1 MSIAAYRAL
10 TWAAGPLI
18 HRYMQRR
25 LNAGREDPQRFRER
39 FGDAS
44 ATRPDGPLVW
54 LHASSVGESLSMLSL
69 IERLRRERLEVVILM
84 TSGTVSSARILE
96 NRLPLGVIHQFVP
109 VDRMS
114 WVRRFLDHWQPD
126 LVLWV
131 ESEFWPGVLSEV
143 KRRAIP
149 AMLMNARISA
159 RSWRGWRRAPWMIR
173 RILQTFDLCMA
184 QTELD
189 AERLRDLGA
198 VNIACPGNLKFA
210 AEPLPADPDTLAAL
224 EAATAARPRW
234 LAFST
239 HPGEEETI
247 AAAHRIL
254 VRNLPDILTI
264 IVPRH
269 PARGPEIEKILAASG
284 TTREHT
290 QSQPTTRQRHR
301 LSACRHDGRTRRVF
315 PADRHCLCRR
325 LAGTAWWT
333 KPYRTCPARLCNR
346 PRPPHGK
353 FSRNRKRTE
362 YGGSIDSRDNRRG
375 NRPRSRHPAVQ
386 CGDASTPGGR
396 CAVGGR
402 WQVQHHGCRLHA
414 SRPGAEPH
422 ATSPTNSGLPRCA
435 LLNSGATT
443 A

>member
-44 ATRPDGPLVW
+44 ATRPNGPLVW

-210 AEPLPADPDTLAAL
+210 AEPLPANPDTLAAL

-269 PARGPEIEKILAASG
+269 PARGPEIENILAASG
-284 TTREHT
+284 TTVSVRSR
-290 QSQPTTRQRHR
+290 SQLPDKNIGFLLADTMGELGVFFR
-301 LSACRHDGRTRRVF
+301 LTDIAFVGGSLVPHGGQN
-315 PADRHCLCRR
+315 PIE
-325 LAGTAWWT
+325 
-333 KPYRTCPARLCNR
+333 PARLGCAIVHG
-346 PRPPHGK
+346 PHMENFLAIEGELNTAGASSVATTAEEIAREVGTLLSNAGMRQRRVAAARSVADGK
-353 FSRNRKRTE
+353 FSIMDAVFTHLDPVLNRI
-362 YGGSIDSRDNRRG
+362 SPAQPIPVSRDA
-375 NRPRSRHPAVQ
+375 RS
-386 CGDASTPGGR
+386 
-396 CAVGGR
+396 
-402 WQVQHHGCRLHA
+402 
-414 SRPGAEPH
+414 
-422 ATSPTNSGLPRCA
+422 
-435 LLNSGATT
+435 
-443 A
+443 

>member
-1 MSIAAYRAL
+1 MSSAAYRAL
-10 TWAAGPLI
+10 TWASGPLI
-18 HRYMQRR
+18 RRYMQRR
-25 LNAGREDPQRFRER
+25 LAAGREDAERFGER

-44 ATRPDGPLVW
+44 APRPFGPLVW
-54 LHASSVGESLSMLSL
+54 IHASSVGESLSMLSL
-69 IERLRRERLEVVILM
+69 IERLRRERPEISVLM
-84 TSGTVSSARILE
+84 TSGTVSSARLLE
-96 NRLPLGVIHQFVP
+96 NRLPQGVTHQFVP

-131 ESEFWPGVLSEV
+131 ESEFWPGILSEV

-173 RILQTFDLCMA
+173 PILETFDLCMA

-198 VNIACPGNLKFA
+198 TGISCPGNLKFA
-210 AEPLPADPDTLAAL
+210 ADPLPADAEALGAL

-239 HPGEEETI
+239 HPGEEELI

-269 PARGPEIEKILAASG
+269 PARGAEIESGLVESGAAVSVRSRGEPLPKNTGFLLADTMG
-284 TTREHT
+284 ELGLFF
-290 QSQPTTRQRHR
+290 R
-301 LSACRHDGRTRRVF
+301 LTDIAFVGGSLVPHGGQN
-315 PADRHCLCRR
+315 PIE
-325 LAGTAWWT
+325 
-333 KPYRTCPARLCNR
+333 PARLGCAIVHG
-346 PRPPHGK
+346 PHMENFLAIEGELNAAGASSVATTAPEIAREIGTLLTNAGLRQRRISAARSVADGK
-353 FSRNRKRTE
+353 FSILDAVFSHLDPILNRISPAE
-362 YGGSIDSRDNRRG
+362 PIPVSRDA
-375 NRPRSRHPAVQ
+375 RS
-386 CGDASTPGGR
+386 
-396 CAVGGR
+396 
-402 WQVQHHGCRLHA
+402 
-414 SRPGAEPH
+414 
-422 ATSPTNSGLPRCA
+422 
-435 LLNSGATT
+435 
-443 A
+443 

>member
-44 ATRPDGPLVW
+44 ATRPNGPLVW

-69 IERLRRERLEVVILM
+69 IERLRRERPEVVILM

-96 NRLPLGVIHQFVP
+96 NRLPPGVIHQFVP

-284 TTREHT
+284 TPVSIRSR
-290 QSQPTTRQRHR
+290 SQLLDKDIGFLLADTMGELGVFFR
-301 LSACRHDGRTRRVF
+301 LTDIAFVGGSLVPHGGQN
-315 PADRHCLCRR
+315 PIE
-325 LAGTAWWT
+325 
-333 KPYRTCPARLCNR
+333 PARLGCAIVHG
-346 PRPPHGK
+346 PHMENFLAIESELNTAGASTVATTAEEIAREVGTLLSNAGMRQRRVAAARSVADGK
-353 FSRNRKRTE
+353 FSIMDAVFTHLDPVLNRI
-362 YGGSIDSRDNRRG
+362 SPAQPIPVSRDA
-375 NRPRSRHPAVQ
+375 RS
-386 CGDASTPGGR
+386 
-396 CAVGGR
+396 
-402 WQVQHHGCRLHA
+402 
-414 SRPGAEPH
+414 
-422 ATSPTNSGLPRCA
+422 
-435 LLNSGATT
+435 
-443 A
+443 

>member
-96 NRLPLGVIHQFVP
+96 NRLPPGVIHQFVP

-210 AEPLPADPDTLAAL
+210 AEPLPANPDTLAAL

-269 PARGPEIEKILAASG
+269 PARGPEIENILAASG
-284 TTREHT
+284 TTVSVRSR
-290 QSQPTTRQRHR
+290 SQLPDKNIGFLLADTMGELGVFFR
-301 LSACRHDGRTRRVF
+301 LTDIAFVGGSLVPHGGQN
-315 PADRHCLCRR
+315 PIE
-325 LAGTAWWT
+325 
-333 KPYRTCPARLCNR
+333 PARLGCAIVHG
-346 PRPPHGK
+346 PHMENFLAIEGELNTAGASSVATTAEEIAREVGTLLSNAGMRQRRVAAARSVADGK
-353 FSRNRKRTE
+353 FSIMDAVFTHLDPVLNRI
-362 YGGSIDSRDNRRG
+362 SPAQPIPVSRDA
-375 NRPRSRHPAVQ
+375 RS
-386 CGDASTPGGR
+386 
-396 CAVGGR
+396 
-402 WQVQHHGCRLHA
+402 
-414 SRPGAEPH
+414 
-422 ATSPTNSGLPRCA
+422 
-435 LLNSGATT
+435 
-443 A
+443 

>member
-44 ATRPDGPLVW
+44 ATRPNGPLVW

-69 IERLRRERLEVVILM
+69 IERLRRERPEVVILM

-96 NRLPLGVIHQFVP
+96 NRLPPGVIHQFVP

-210 AEPLPADPDTLAAL
+210 AEPLPANPDTLAAL

-269 PARGPEIEKILAASG
+269 PARGPEIENILAASG
-284 TTREHT
+284 TTVSVRSR
-290 QSQPTTRQRHR
+290 SQLPDKNIGFLLADTMGELGVFFR
-301 LSACRHDGRTRRVF
+301 LTDIAFVGGSLVPHGGQN
-315 PADRHCLCRR
+315 PIE
-325 LAGTAWWT
+325 
-333 KPYRTCPARLCNR
+333 PARLGCAIVHG
-346 PRPPHGK
+346 PHMENFLAIEGELNTAGASSVATTAEEIAREVGTLLSNAGMRQRRVAAARSVADGK
-353 FSRNRKRTE
+353 FSIMDAVFMHLDPVLNRI
-362 YGGSIDSRDNRRG
+362 SPAQPIPVSRDA
-375 NRPRSRHPAVQ
+375 RS
-386 CGDASTPGGR
+386 
-396 CAVGGR
+396 
-402 WQVQHHGCRLHA
+402 
-414 SRPGAEPH
+414 
-422 ATSPTNSGLPRCA
+422 
-435 LLNSGATT
+435 
-443 A
+443 

>member
-54 LHASSVGESLSMLSL
+54 LHASSVGESLSMLRL
-69 IERLRRERLEVVILM
+69 IERLRRERPEVVILM

-96 NRLPLGVIHQFVP
+96 NRLPPGVIHQFVP

-284 TTREHT
+284 TPVSVRSR
-290 QSQPTTRQRHR
+290 SQLLDKDIGFLLADTMGELGLFFR
-301 LSACRHDGRTRRVF
+301 LTDIAFVGGSLVPHGGQN
-315 PADRHCLCRR
+315 PIE
-325 LAGTAWWT
+325 
-333 KPYRTCPARLCNR
+333 PARLGCAIVHG
-346 PRPPHGK
+346 PHMENFLAIEGELNTAGASSVATTAEEIAREVGTLLSNAGMRQRRVAAARSVADGK
-353 FSRNRKRTE
+353 FSIMDAVFTHLDPVLNRI
-362 YGGSIDSRDNRRG
+362 SPAQPIPVSRDA
-375 NRPRSRHPAVQ
+375 RS
-386 CGDASTPGGR
+386 
-396 CAVGGR
+396 
-402 WQVQHHGCRLHA
+402 
-414 SRPGAEPH
+414 
-422 ATSPTNSGLPRCA
+422 
-435 LLNSGATT
+435 
-443 A
+443 

>member
-25 LNAGREDPQRFRER
+25 LNAGREDPQRFRVR

-44 ATRPDGPLVW
+44 ATRPNGPLVW

-69 IERLRRERLEVVILM
+69 IKRLRRERPEVVILM

-96 NRLPLGVIHQFVP
+96 NRLPPGVIHQFVP

-269 PARGPEIEKILAASG
+269 PARGPEIENILAASG
-284 TTREHT
+284 TTVSVRSR
-290 QSQPTTRQRHR
+290 SQLPDKNIGFLLADTMGELGVFFR
-301 LSACRHDGRTRRVF
+301 LTDIAFVGGSLVPHGGQN
-315 PADRHCLCRR
+315 PIE
-325 LAGTAWWT
+325 
-333 KPYRTCPARLCNR
+333 PARLGCAIVHG
-346 PRPPHGK
+346 PHMENFLAIEGELNTAGASSVATTAEEIACEVGTLLSNAGMRQRRVAAARSVADGK
-353 FSRNRKRTE
+353 FSIMDAVFMHLDPVLNRI
-362 YGGSIDSRDNRRG
+362 SPAQPIPVSRDA
-375 NRPRSRHPAVQ
+375 RS
-386 CGDASTPGGR
+386 
-396 CAVGGR
+396 
-402 WQVQHHGCRLHA
+402 
-414 SRPGAEPH
+414 
-422 ATSPTNSGLPRCA
+422 
-435 LLNSGATT
+435 
-443 A
+443 

>member
-44 ATRPDGPLVW
+44 ATRPNGPLVW

-69 IERLRRERLEVVILM
+69 IERLRRERPEVVILM

-96 NRLPLGVIHQFVP
+96 NRLPPGVIHQFVP

-284 TTREHT
+284 TPVSVRSR
-290 QSQPTTRQRHR
+290 SQLLDKDIGFLLADTMGELGLFFR
-301 LSACRHDGRTRRVF
+301 LTDIAFVGGSLVPHGGQN
-315 PADRHCLCRR
+315 PIE
-325 LAGTAWWT
+325 
-333 KPYRTCPARLCNR
+333 PARLGCAIVHG
-346 PRPPHGK
+346 PHMENFLAIEGELNTAGASSVATTAEEIAREVGTLLSNAGMRQRRVAAARSVADGK
-353 FSRNRKRTE
+353 FSIMDAVFTHLDPVLNRI
-362 YGGSIDSRDNRRG
+362 SPAQPIPVSRDA
-375 NRPRSRHPAVQ
+375 RS
-386 CGDASTPGGR
+386 
-396 CAVGGR
+396 
-402 WQVQHHGCRLHA
+402 
-414 SRPGAEPH
+414 
-422 ATSPTNSGLPRCA
+422 
-435 LLNSGATT
+435 
-443 A
+443 

>member
-25 LNAGREDPQRFRER
+25 LNAGHEDPQRFRER

-54 LHASSVGESLSMLSL
+54 LHSSSVGESLSMLSL
-69 IERLRRERLEVVILM
+69 IERLRRERPEVVILM

-96 NRLPLGVIHQFVP
+96 NRLPSGVIHQFVP

-159 RSWRGWRRAPWMIR
+159 RSWRGWRRAPWMIQ

-210 AEPLPADPDTLAAL
+210 AEPLPADPDNLAAL

-247 AAAHRIL
+247 TAAHRIL
-254 VRNLPDILTI
+254 VRNIPDILTI

-269 PARGPEIEKILAASG
+269 PARGPEIENILAASG
-284 TTREHT
+284 TTVSVRSR
-290 QSQPTTRQRHR
+290 SQLPDKNIGFLLADTMGELGLFFRQTDIAFVGGSLVPH
-301 LSACRHDGRTRRVF
+301 GGQN
-315 PADRHCLCRR
+315 PIE
-325 LAGTAWWT
+325 
-333 KPYRTCPARLCNR
+333 PARLGCAIVHG
-346 PRPPHGK
+346 PHMENFLAIESELNTAGASSVATTAEEIAREVGTLLSNAGMRQRRVAAARSVADGK
-353 FSRNRKRTE
+353 FSIMDAVFMHLDPVLNRI
-362 YGGSIDSRDNRRG
+362 SPAQPIPVSRDA
-375 NRPRSRHPAVQ
+375 RS
-386 CGDASTPGGR
+386 
-396 CAVGGR
+396 
-402 WQVQHHGCRLHA
+402 
-414 SRPGAEPH
+414 
-422 ATSPTNSGLPRCA
+422 
-435 LLNSGATT
+435 
-443 A
+443 

>member
-69 IERLRRERLEVVILM
+69 IERLRRERPEVVILM

-96 NRLPLGVIHQFVP
+96 NRLPPGVIHQFVP

-131 ESEFWPGVLSEV
+131 ESEFWPGGLSEG

-269 PARGPEIEKILAASG
+269 PARGPEIENILAASG
-284 TTREHT
+284 TTVSVRSR
-290 QSQPTTRQRHR
+290 SQLPDKNIGFLLADTMGELGVFFR
-301 LSACRHDGRTRRVF
+301 LTDIAFVGGSLVPHGGQN
-315 PADRHCLCRR
+315 PIE
-325 LAGTAWWT
+325 
-333 KPYRTCPARLCNR
+333 PARLGCAIVHG
-346 PRPPHGK
+346 PHMENFLAIEGELNTAGASSVATTAEEIAREVGTLLSNTALRQRRVAAARSVADGK
-353 FSRNRKRTE
+353 FSILDAVFSHIDPILNRL
-362 YGGSIDSRDNRRG
+362 SPAQPIPASRDAR
-375 NRPRSRHPAVQ
+375 A
-386 CGDASTPGGR
+386 
-396 CAVGGR
+396 
-402 WQVQHHGCRLHA
+402 
-414 SRPGAEPH
+414 
-422 ATSPTNSGLPRCA
+422 
-435 LLNSGATT
+435 
-443 A
+443 

>member
-44 ATRPDGPLVW
+44 ATRPNGPLVW

-69 IERLRRERLEVVILM
+69 IERLRRERPEVVILM

-96 NRLPLGVIHQFVP
+96 NRLPPGVIHQFVP

-239 HPGEEETI
+239 HPGEEEII
-247 AAAHRIL
+247 ALAHRIL

-269 PARGPEIEKILAASG
+269 PARGPEIENILAASG
-284 TTREHT
+284 TTVSVRSR
-290 QSQPTTRQRHR
+290 SQLPDKNIGFLLADTMGELGVFFR
-301 LSACRHDGRTRRVF
+301 LTDIAFVGGSLVPHGGQN
-315 PADRHCLCRR
+315 PIE
-325 LAGTAWWT
+325 
-333 KPYRTCPARLCNR
+333 PARLGCAIVHG
-346 PRPPHGK
+346 PHMENFLAIEGELNTAGASSVATTAEEIAREVGTLLSNAGMRQRRVAAARSVADGK
-353 FSRNRKRTE
+353 FSIMDAVFMHLDPVLNRI
-362 YGGSIDSRDNRRG
+362 SPAQPIPVSRDA
-375 NRPRSRHPAVQ
+375 RS
-386 CGDASTPGGR
+386 
-396 CAVGGR
+396 
-402 WQVQHHGCRLHA
+402 
-414 SRPGAEPH
+414 
-422 ATSPTNSGLPRCA
+422 
-435 LLNSGATT
+435 
-443 A
+443 

>member
-44 ATRPDGPLVW
+44 ATRPNGPLVW

-69 IERLRRERLEVVILM
+69 IERLRRERPEVVILM

-96 NRLPLGVIHQFVP
+96 NRLPPGVIHQFVP

-224 EAATAARPRW
+224 EAAAAARPRW

-284 TTREHT
+284 TPVSVRSR
-290 QSQPTTRQRHR
+290 SQLLDKDIGFLLADTMGELGLFFR
-301 LSACRHDGRTRRVF
+301 LTDIAFVGGSLVPHGGQN
-315 PADRHCLCRR
+315 PIE
-325 LAGTAWWT
+325 
-333 KPYRTCPARLCNR
+333 PARLGCAIVHG
-346 PRPPHGK
+346 PHMENFLAIEGELNTAGASSVATTAEEIAREVGTLLSNAGMRQRRVAAARSVADGK
-353 FSRNRKRTE
+353 FSIMDAVFTHLDPVLNRI
-362 YGGSIDSRDNRRG
+362 SPAQPIPVSRDA
-375 NRPRSRHPAVQ
+375 RS
-386 CGDASTPGGR
+386 
-396 CAVGGR
+396 
-402 WQVQHHGCRLHA
+402 
-414 SRPGAEPH
+414 
-422 ATSPTNSGLPRCA
+422 
-435 LLNSGATT
+435 
-443 A
+443 

>member
-44 ATRPDGPLVW
+44 ATRPNGPLVW

-69 IERLRRERLEVVILM
+69 IERLRRERPEVVILM

-96 NRLPLGVIHQFVP
+96 NRLPPGVIHQFVP

-284 TTREHT
+284 TPVSIRSR
-290 QSQPTTRQRHR
+290 SQLLDKDIGFLLADTMGELGVFFR
-301 LSACRHDGRTRRVF
+301 LTDIAFVGGSLVPHGGQN
-315 PADRHCLCRR
+315 PIE
-325 LAGTAWWT
+325 
-333 KPYRTCPARLCNR
+333 PARLGCAIVHG
-346 PRPPHGK
+346 PHMENFLAIEGELNTAGASSVATTAEEIAREVGTLLSNAGMRQRRVAAARSVADGK
-353 FSRNRKRTE
+353 FSIMDAVFMHLDPVLNRI
-362 YGGSIDSRDNRRG
+362 SPAQPIPVSRDA
-375 NRPRSRHPAVQ
+375 RS
-386 CGDASTPGGR
+386 
-396 CAVGGR
+396 
-402 WQVQHHGCRLHA
+402 
-414 SRPGAEPH
+414 
-422 ATSPTNSGLPRCA
+422 
-435 LLNSGATT
+435 
-443 A
+443 

>member
-69 IERLRRERLEVVILM
+69 IERLRRERPEVVILM

-284 TTREHT
+284 TPVSIRSR
-290 QSQPTTRQRHR
+290 SQLLDKDIGFLLADTMGELGVFFR
-301 LSACRHDGRTRRVF
+301 LTDIAFVGGSLVPHGGQN
-315 PADRHCLCRR
+315 PIE
-325 LAGTAWWT
+325 
-333 KPYRTCPARLCNR
+333 PARLGCAIVHG
-346 PRPPHGK
+346 PHMENFLAIESELNTAGASTVATTAEEIAREVGTLLSNAGMRQRRVAAARSVADGK
-353 FSRNRKRTE
+353 FSIMDAVFTHLDPVLNRI
-362 YGGSIDSRDNRRG
+362 SPAQPIPVSRDA
-375 NRPRSRHPAVQ
+375 RS
-386 CGDASTPGGR
+386 
-396 CAVGGR
+396 
-402 WQVQHHGCRLHA
+402 
-414 SRPGAEPH
+414 
-422 ATSPTNSGLPRCA
+422 
-435 LLNSGATT
+435 
-443 A
+443 

>member
-44 ATRPDGPLVW
+44 ATRPNGPLVW

-69 IERLRRERLEVVILM
+69 IERLRRERPEVVILM

-96 NRLPLGVIHQFVP
+96 NRLPPGVIHQFVP

-247 AAAHRIL
+247 AVAHRIL

-269 PARGPEIEKILAASG
+269 PARGPEIENILAASG
-284 TTREHT
+284 TTVSVRSR
-290 QSQPTTRQRHR
+290 SQLPDKNIGFLLADTMGELGVFFR
-301 LSACRHDGRTRRVF
+301 LTDIAFVGGSLVPHGGQN
-315 PADRHCLCRR
+315 PIE
-325 LAGTAWWT
+325 
-333 KPYRTCPARLCNR
+333 PARLGCAIVHG
-346 PRPPHGK
+346 PHMENFLAIEGELNTAGASSVATTAEEIAREVGTLLSNAGMRQRRVAAARSVADGK
-353 FSRNRKRTE
+353 FSIMDAVFIHLDPVLNRI
-362 YGGSIDSRDNRRG
+362 SPAQPIPVSRDA
-375 NRPRSRHPAVQ
+375 RS
-386 CGDASTPGGR
+386 
-396 CAVGGR
+396 
-402 WQVQHHGCRLHA
+402 
-414 SRPGAEPH
+414 
-422 ATSPTNSGLPRCA
+422 
-435 LLNSGATT
+435 
-443 A
+443 

>member
-69 IERLRRERLEVVILM
+69 IERLRRERPEVVILM

-96 NRLPLGVIHQFVP
+96 NRLPPGVIHQFVP

-159 RSWRGWRRAPWMIR
+159 RSWRGWRRAPCMIR

-284 TTREHT
+284 TPVSVRSR
-290 QSQPTTRQRHR
+290 SQLLDKDIGFLLADTMGELGLFFR
-301 LSACRHDGRTRRVF
+301 LTDIAFVGGSLVPHGGQN
-315 PADRHCLCRR
+315 PIE
-325 LAGTAWWT
+325 
-333 KPYRTCPARLCNR
+333 PARLGCAIVHG
-346 PRPPHGK
+346 PHMENFLAIEGELNTAGASSVATTAEEIAREVGTLLSNAGMRQRRVAAARSVADGK
-353 FSRNRKRTE
+353 FSIMDAVFTHLDPVLNRI
-362 YGGSIDSRDNRRG
+362 SPAQPIPVSRDA
-375 NRPRSRHPAVQ
+375 RS
-386 CGDASTPGGR
+386 
-396 CAVGGR
+396 
-402 WQVQHHGCRLHA
+402 
-414 SRPGAEPH
+414 
-422 ATSPTNSGLPRCA
+422 
-435 LLNSGATT
+435 
-443 A
+443 

>member
-44 ATRPDGPLVW
+44 ATRPNGPLVW

-69 IERLRRERLEVVILM
+69 IKRLRRERPEVVILM

-96 NRLPLGVIHQFVP
+96 NRLPPGVIHQFVP

-247 AAAHRIL
+247 AVAHRIL

-284 TTREHT
+284 TTVSVRSR
-290 QSQPTTRQRHR
+290 SQLPDKNIGFLLADTMGELGVFFR
-301 LSACRHDGRTRRVF
+301 LTDIAFVGGSLVPHGGQN
-315 PADRHCLCRR
+315 PIE
-325 LAGTAWWT
+325 
-333 KPYRTCPARLCNR
+333 PARLGC
-346 PRPPHGK
+346 PIVHGPHMENFLAIEGELNTAGASSVATTAEEIAREVGTLLSNAGMRQRRVAAARSVADGK
-353 FSRNRKRTE
+353 FSIMDAVFMHLDPVLNRI
-362 YGGSIDSRDNRRG
+362 SPAQPIPVSRDA
-375 NRPRSRHPAVQ
+375 RS
-386 CGDASTPGGR
+386 
-396 CAVGGR
+396 
-402 WQVQHHGCRLHA
+402 
-414 SRPGAEPH
+414 
-422 ATSPTNSGLPRCA
+422 
-435 LLNSGATT
+435 
-443 A
+443 

>member
-10 TWAAGPLI
+10 TWATGPLI
-18 HRYMQRR
+18 RRYLQRR
-25 LNAGREDPQRFRER
+25 LDAGREDPDRFAER

-44 ATRPDGPLVW
+44 ESRPAGPLVW
-54 LHASSVGESLSMLSL
+54 VHASSVGESLSMLSL
-69 IERLRRERLEVVILM
+69 IERLHRERPEIAILI

-96 NRLPLGVIHQFVP
+96 NRLPQGVIHQFVP

-114 WVRRFLDHWQPD
+114 WVRRFLDHWRPD

-143 KRRAIP
+143 KSRAIP

-173 RILQTFDLCMA
+173 RILATFDLCMA

-198 VNIACPGNLKFA
+198 RNVACPGNLKFA
-210 AEPLPADPDTLAAL
+210 AEPLPADPSALATL
-224 EAATAARPRW
+224 ETSMAARPRW

-254 VRNLPDILTI
+254 TRNLPDILTM

-269 PARGPEIEKILAASG
+269 PARGAEIEKTLAEAGDAVAVRSRNGTVSG
-284 TTREHT
+284 MTGFLLADTMGELGLFF
-290 QSQPTTRQRHR
+290 R
-301 LSACRHDGRTRRVF
+301 LTDIAFVGGSLVPHGGQN
-315 PADRHCLCRR
+315 PIE
-325 LAGTAWWT
+325 
-333 KPYRTCPARLCNR
+333 PARLGCAIVHG
-346 PRPPHGK
+346 PHMENFLVIEGELKAAGASALATSPEEIAREVGTLLSNAGQRQRRVAAARSVADGK
-353 FSRNRKRTE
+353 FSILDAVFSHLDPALNRV
-362 YGGSIDSRDNRRG
+362 SPAQPIQSSRDAR
-375 NRPRSRHPAVQ
+375 A
-386 CGDASTPGGR
+386 
-396 CAVGGR
+396 
-402 WQVQHHGCRLHA
+402 
-414 SRPGAEPH
+414 
-422 ATSPTNSGLPRCA
+422 
-435 LLNSGATT
+435 
-443 A
+443 

>member
-54 LHASSVGESLSMLSL
+54 LHASSVGESLSMLRL
-69 IERLRRERLEVVILM
+69 IERLRRERPEVVILM

-96 NRLPLGVIHQFVP
+96 NRLPPGVIHQFVP

-254 VRNLPDILTI
+254 VRNLPNILTI

-284 TTREHT
+284 TPVSVRSR
-290 QSQPTTRQRHR
+290 SQLLDKDIGFLLADTMGELGLFFR
-301 LSACRHDGRTRRVF
+301 LTDIAFVGGSLVPHGGQN
-315 PADRHCLCRR
+315 PIE
-325 LAGTAWWT
+325 
-333 KPYRTCPARLCNR
+333 PARLGCAIVHG
-346 PRPPHGK
+346 PHMENFLAIEGELNTAGASSVATTAEEIAREVGTLLSNAGMRQRRVAAARSVADGK
-353 FSRNRKRTE
+353 FSIMDAVFTHLDPVLNRI
-362 YGGSIDSRDNRRG
+362 SPAQPIPVSRDA
-375 NRPRSRHPAVQ
+375 RS
-386 CGDASTPGGR
+386 
-396 CAVGGR
+396 
-402 WQVQHHGCRLHA
+402 
-414 SRPGAEPH
+414 
-422 ATSPTNSGLPRCA
+422 
-435 LLNSGATT
+435 
-443 A
+443 

>member
-69 IERLRRERLEVVILM
+69 IERLRRERPEVVILM

-96 NRLPLGVIHQFVP
+96 NRLPPGVIHQFVP

-284 TTREHT
+284 TPVSIRSR
-290 QSQPTTRQRHR
+290 SQLPDKNIGFLLADTMGELGLFFR
-301 LSACRHDGRTRRVF
+301 LTDIAFVGGSLVPHGGQN
-315 PADRHCLCRR
+315 PIE
-325 LAGTAWWT
+325 
-333 KPYRTCPARLCNR
+333 PARLGCAIVHG
-346 PRPPHGK
+346 PHMENFLAIEGELNTAGASSVATTAEEIAREVGTLLSNAGMRQRRVAAARSVADGK
-353 FSRNRKRTE
+353 FSIMDAVFTHLDPVLNRI
-362 YGGSIDSRDNRRG
+362 SPAQPIPVSRDA
-375 NRPRSRHPAVQ
+375 RS
-386 CGDASTPGGR
+386 
-396 CAVGGR
+396 
-402 WQVQHHGCRLHA
+402 
-414 SRPGAEPH
+414 
-422 ATSPTNSGLPRCA
+422 
-435 LLNSGATT
+435 
-443 A
+443 

>member
-69 IERLRRERLEVVILM
+69 IERLRRERPEVVILM

-96 NRLPLGVIHQFVP
+96 NRLPPGVIHQFVP

-269 PARGPEIEKILAASG
+269 PARGPEIEKILAASS
-284 TTREHT
+284 TPVSVRSR
-290 QSQPTTRQRHR
+290 SQLLDKDIGFLLADTMGELGLFFR
-301 LSACRHDGRTRRVF
+301 LTDIAFVGGSLVPHGGQN
-315 PADRHCLCRR
+315 PIE
-325 LAGTAWWT
+325 
-333 KPYRTCPARLCNR
+333 PARLGCAIVHG
-346 PRPPHGK
+346 PHMENFLAIEGELNTAGASSVATTAEEIAREVGTLLSNAGMRQRRVAAARSVADGK
-353 FSRNRKRTE
+353 FSIMDAVFTHLDPVLNRI
-362 YGGSIDSRDNRRG
+362 SPAQPIPVSRDA
-375 NRPRSRHPAVQ
+375 RS
-386 CGDASTPGGR
+386 
-396 CAVGGR
+396 
-402 WQVQHHGCRLHA
+402 
-414 SRPGAEPH
+414 
-422 ATSPTNSGLPRCA
+422 
-435 LLNSGATT
+435 
-443 A
+443 

>member
-1 MSIAAYRAL
+1 MRIAAYRAL

-69 IERLRRERLEVVILM
+69 IERLRRERPEVVILM

-96 NRLPLGVIHQFVP
+96 NRLPPGVIHQFVP

-269 PARGPEIEKILAASG
+269 PARGPEIENILAASG
-284 TTREHT
+284 TTVSVRSR
-290 QSQPTTRQRHR
+290 SQLPDKNIGFLLADTMGELGVFFR
-301 LSACRHDGRTRRVF
+301 LTDIAFVGGSLVPHGGQN
-315 PADRHCLCRR
+315 PIE
-325 LAGTAWWT
+325 
-333 KPYRTCPARLCNR
+333 PARLGCAIVHG
-346 PRPPHGK
+346 PHMENFLAIEGELNTAGASSVATTAEEIAREVGTLLSNAGMRQRRVAAARSVADGK
-353 FSRNRKRTE
+353 FSIMDAVFMHLDPVLNRI
-362 YGGSIDSRDNRRG
+362 SPAQPIPVSRDA
-375 NRPRSRHPAVQ
+375 RS
-386 CGDASTPGGR
+386 
-396 CAVGGR
+396 
-402 WQVQHHGCRLHA
+402 
-414 SRPGAEPH
+414 
-422 ATSPTNSGLPRCA
+422 
-435 LLNSGATT
+435 
-443 A
+443 